1 MWVNECFFLVQA
13 ELGRSVWRAIKQVII
28 VVTACT
34 SNPTDVICSSQV
46 TQPRYLSYH
55 LSLDITCSYPGHIAK
70 FTCAITGDIDITYA
84 IRSNLTQGSYSSSLN
99 QILRL
104 FQSITQY
111 SLQYSFQ

>member
-1 MWVNECFFLVQA
+1 ML
-13 ELGRSVWRAIKQVII
+13 SVLARLP
-28 VVTACT
+28 
-34 SNPTDVICSSQV
+34 S
-46 TQPRYLSYH
+46 PRYLSYH

-84 IRSNLTQGSYSSSLN
+84 IRSHLTQGSYSSSLN

-111 SLQYSFQ
+111 SLTYTAHISVMKARSNFLHRHKLSMQILPSQTIAYSDF

>member
-1 MWVNECFFLVQA
+1 ML
-13 ELGRSVWRAIKQVII
+13 SVLARLP
-28 VVTACT
+28 
-34 SNPTDVICSSQV
+34 S
-46 TQPRYLSYH
+46 PRYLSYH

-111 SLQYSFQ
+111 SLTYTATHFSNETPA